1 MEDPHAS
8 ELRQGGREGGQ
19 PIATEIEFAVII
31 FYLVVVL
38 ELALMDC
45 FIFFHF

>member
-31 FYLVVVL
+31 FLVVVL
-38 ELALMDC
+38 ELALMVW